1 MIVSVVG
8 EQGEWRCGNSCL
20 VSVYLNWH
28 YGNAGRCIKSK
39 KVHRDW
45 GPVH

>member
-1 MIVSVVG
+1 VEVWELLSG
-8 EQGEWRCGNSCL
+8 LS

-28 YGNAGRCIKSK
+28 YGNAGRYIKSK